1 MSMSIKQ
8 ELMLC
13 IDELKTKHPI
23 SEFKNE
29 NYYANWLAQTYYFVR
44 HSTALLGYSLP
55 HLKSDDLRHHFE
67 KHLGE
72 ETRHDLVA
80 LKDLQKMKRSI
91 SEFQEYNV
99 TQAFYQNQYY
109 RIMFEGGTSL
119 LGYILFLEGI
129 AVHWGKDFY
138 QEVKNTH
145 QGTSFL
151 RVHVE
156 EDPEHLEGAIKTIL
170 SLSQQEQ
177 DKILKN
183 MKYSYELY
191 SLMLDHAKHQN
202 QSLKAA

>member
-1 MSMSIKQ
+1 MSIKT

-13 IDELKTKHPI
+13 IEELKKRHPV

-29 NYYANWLAQTYYFVR
+29 EYYLNWLSQTYYFVR

-55 HLKSDDLRHHFE
+55 HLKNDDLRHHFE

-72 ETRHDLVA
+72 ETRHDVVA
-80 LKDLQKMKRSI
+80 LKDLQKMNHSI
-91 SEFQEYNV
+91 NEYEEYNL

-109 RIMFEGGTSL
+109 KIMFEGGTSL

-138 QEVKNTH
+138 QEVKDIH
-145 QGTSFL
+145 RGHSFL

-156 EDPEHLEGAIKTIL
+156 EDPEHLESAIKTIM
-170 SLSQQEQ
+170 SLPEKEQEA
-177 DKILKN
+177 ILRN
-183 MKYSYELY
+183 LKYSYEMY
-191 SLMLDHAKHQN
+191 SLILDHARQQKQK
-202 QSLKAA
+202 LKAA